1 MKLKYLLFLAVSAIA
16 VSCSKSDDEDE
27 PVSETI
33 TFLSNKDLDGHIVNS
48 TPRTVKNA
56 ESRLDIGWTG
66 GASTRSFLTYDLV
79 GITPPVQRVLKVEKV
94 VLKVYEKNTNMLPF
108 TGEGIQRVV
117 EVYLLNYG
125 TLDASDFDRA
135 TSENCGVITNTGYSV
150 LKEYT
155 LDVTG
160 PVNRYLASGGSISR
174 LQFRLQ
180 LTHNENVNTTTST
193 LGQAMWSLF
202 SGEDQ
207 ADLNDYRPRIDVTYK
222 WEMPE

>member
-1 MKLKYLLFLAVSAIA
+1 
-16 VSCSKSDDEDE
+16 
-27 PVSETI
+27 
-33 TFLSNKDLDGHIVNS
+33 
-48 TPRTVKNA
+48 TVKNA
-56 ESRLDIGWTG
+56 ESRLDIGWIG

-125 TLDASDFDRA
+125 TLDATDFDRA

-160 PVNRYLASGGSISR
+160 PVNRYLASGGTISR

-180 LTHNENVNTTTST
+180 LTHNDNVNTTTST